1 MAGAGRL
8 RRRVTLQRPVE
19 TQDGTGAPV
28 VTWTAVDTVWANVR
42 PLQGRELFTAQAVHA
57 KLTTEVTI
65 RYRSDVVEASPPAST
80 WRVVVGSQTYE
91 LVQDPIDVDDR
102 RAYLLL
108 LCEEAS

>member
-1 MAGAGRL
+1 MAGAGAL

-19 TQDGTGAPV
+19 AQDGTGQPV

-65 RYRSDVVEASPPAST
+65 RYRSDVLST

-91 LVQDPIDVDDR
+91 LVQDPIDMDDR
-102 RAYLLL
+102 RKYLLL
-108 LCEEAS
+108 LCEEAV